1 LDVNHSDITETR
13 DADLDH
19 ARRVLRLEAD
29 AIEELASVLDEAFV
43 RAIDALEATRGR
55 VIVTGMGKS
64 GHVARKIAATLAS
77 TGTPAQFVHPGEA
90 SHGDLGMITRHD
102 AVIALSNSGE
112 TTELGD
118 IVAHTK
124 RIGIPL
130 IALTR
135 RAGSTLAEQADVAIT
150 LPPSPE
156 ACSLGLAPTTSTTAM
171 MALGDALAVAL
182 LERRGFSAEDFRDL
196 HPGGQ
201 LGRALAKVEDVMH
214 KGADMPLRPVD
225 SPMSDVVLEMT
236 VKRLGCV
243 GLTAEDG
250 RLVGVITDGDL
261 RRNMRPD
268 LLGVPAAR
276 VMSATPKTIRAKAL
290 IQEAIRVMNEKRITI
305 LFVVEADRAV
315 GVVHMHDCLSA
326 QLV

>member
-13 DADLDH
+13 GMDLER

-29 AIEELASVLDEAFV
+29 AIEELASVLDESFV
-43 RAIDALEATRGR
+43 RAIDALEATSGR

-102 AVIALSNSGE
+102 VVIALSNSGE

-124 RIGIPL
+124 RIGVPL

-135 RAGSTLAEQADVAIT
+135 RARSTLAEQADVAIT
-150 LPPSPE
+150 LPSSPE

-171 MALGDALAVAL
+171 LALGDALAVAL
-182 LERRGFSAEDFRDL
+182 LERRGFSVEDFRDL

-214 KGADMPLRPVD
+214 KGADMPLRPAD
-225 SPMSDVVLEMT
+225 SPMSEIVLEMT
-236 VKRLGCV
+236 AKRLGCV
-243 GLTAEDG
+243 GLTATDG
-250 RLVGVITDGDL
+250 RLIGVITDGDL

-268 LLGVPAAR
+268 LLGVPATR

-305 LFVVEADRAV
+305 LFVVEAGRAV
-315 GVVHMHDCLSA
+315 GVVHMHDCLNA